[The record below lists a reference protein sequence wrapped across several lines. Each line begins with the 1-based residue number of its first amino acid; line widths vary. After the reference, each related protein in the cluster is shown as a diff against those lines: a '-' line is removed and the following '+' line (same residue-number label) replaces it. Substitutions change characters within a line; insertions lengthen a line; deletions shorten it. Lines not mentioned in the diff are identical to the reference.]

1 VAAEFFIDMYF
12 IRVLLSRPF
21 LALLLQSPRKD
32 QQAEDTGKASATR
45 CIDVSIKLV
54 ELITTIDFESDGTLH
69 AALFQATH
77 FLWNGVL
84 SLLWYVSESSENSQL
99 DHDRALVEG
108 HIRVAIKFF
117 DRYQQCLPMAS
128 IAAENASRLLSNANG
143 ETQAENLGFDF
154 FPNVEMGPSDAY
166 FDFMSFSD
174 LPNLGCKCSSLL
186 NPSYFLGR

>member
-1 VAAEFFIDMYF
+1 MYF

-21 LALLLQSPRKD
+21 LALILQSPRKEN
-32 QQAEDTGKASATR
+32 QTEDTGKETAAR

-54 ELITTIDFESDGTLH
+54 ELITTIDFDSDGTLH

-84 SLLWYVSESSENSQL
+84 SLLWYVSESSEKSRL
-99 DHDRALVEG
+99 DHDRDLVEG

-117 DRYQQCLPMAS
+117 EKYQQCLPMAH
-128 IAAENASRLLSNANG
+128 IAAENASRLLSSANG

-174 LPNLGCKCSSLL
+174 LPNLGCKLWVLYSSLFE
-186 NPSYFLGR
+186 PMR